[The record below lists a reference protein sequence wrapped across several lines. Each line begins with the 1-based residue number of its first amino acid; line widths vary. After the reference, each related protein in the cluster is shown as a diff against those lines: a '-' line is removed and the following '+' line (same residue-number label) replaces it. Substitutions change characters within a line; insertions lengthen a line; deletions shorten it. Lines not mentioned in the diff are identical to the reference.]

1 VKFFTVYIDRDV
13 RIEATGDGQAVE
25 LARRLHDGVDRLI
38 AELDGAAECSY
49 ARSTCHRGIANK
61 MLLDEERGEV
71 E

>member
-38 AELDGAAECSY
+38 AELDGAA
-49 ARSTCHRGIANK
+49 ARSLRN
-61 MLLDEERGEV
+61 
-71 E
+71 